1 MPTQKER
8 FEAAFERLRQRNIT
22 PTLVTDYRSTVRS
35 ECLEAFVLEAEKA
48 GTHLWAGASHEGA
61 RWMDRRWPQRH
72 GLTERDTRLAMFRQ
86 GDSEP
91 TAIPRLWFSFPH
103 LLPETAL
110 VIVDAF
116 QAKDFAANWDGDPT
130 KSVTVD
136 LT

>member
-22 PTLVTDYRSTVRS
+22 PSLVTDHRSDVRS
-35 ECLEAFVLEAEKA
+35 ECLEAYVRAADEA

-61 RWMDRRWPQRH
+61 RWMDRRWPQRG
-72 GLTERDTRLAMFRQ
+72 GLTARDTRLAMFHR

-116 QAKDFAANWDGDPT
+116 QAKGFVADWGGDQT